1 MQNQTSRTHHEDK
14 QTTSLGDMPRNMP
27 ASVIHHELQNT
38 ISHAINPS
46 SNRAYNPKKRRST
59 EIHTAHDSGLKRQ
72 APKQQPTGERRPN
85 PHQINTTHSAAR
97 ETNQPHTWRSPN
109 PGMKQSLNP
118 SERKEARKE
127 TDRGGG
133 GQSVRFDTLA
143 GRAKATADPAAVV
156 VKAAMAPA
164 AASVRAGEQEQQ
176 RAWRGGGM
184 EGEGGEAFLNKTG
197 GDSGA
202 EGGIVR
208 IDGRGAEVTRPQ
220 PVTDAAH
227 EFCFALSRAP
237 WGPPASHPSGKPLRW
252 CVVTD
257 RPAARLREEASRRS
271 CAIVV
276 ILLSGNLL
284 VFRLPH
290 FKYE

>member
-127 TDRGGG
+127 TDRGGAVGPFRYLGWPREGDG
-133 GQSVRFDTLA
+133 GS
-143 GRAKATADPAAVV
+143 
-156 VKAAMAPA
+156 
-164 AASVRAGEQEQQ
+164 
-176 RAWRGGGM
+176 GGGG
-184 EGEGGEAFLNKTG
+184 GEGGHGAG
-197 GDSGA
+197 GGERA
-202 EGGIVR
+202 C
-208 IDGRGAEVTRPQ
+208 RGAG
-220 PVTDAAH
+220 A
-227 EFCFALSRAP
+227 
-237 WGPPASHPSGKPLRW
+237 
-252 CVVTD
+252 
-257 RPAARLREEASRRS
+257 AARVERRWNGGGGWRGF
-271 CAIVV
+271 
-276 ILLSGNLL
+276 L
-284 VFRLPH
+284 
-290 FKYE
+290 K